1 MGAEE
6 VLTDP
11 SSTLYEA
18 NYMGKGDL
26 SDTDMVIAVRKT
38 LASVQHVSV
47 CFFHVLMCV
56 LLTYV
61 DPILS
66 LYSRGNQTVTMS
78 FLKLFRL
85 PKILILRHSLWC
97 CFLFIQ

>member
-1 MGAEE
+1 MGAAAE
-6 VLTDP
+6 VLSDP
-11 SSTLYEA
+11 SSLYEA

-56 LLTYV
+56 LLAYG